1 MLAGRER
8 YQSGTSPRQ
17 AGPLRVVLVNNS
29 DEQAGTQG
37 SFASFD
43 HTMYRPVGT
52 GVIRCQAGALHVCT
66 NCKVGEQMGSVVYL
80 LHAA

>member
-8 YQSGTSPRQ
+8 SGSSPIQ

-37 SFASFD
+37 TPASFD
-43 HTMYRPVGT
+43 
-52 GVIRCQAGALHVCT
+52 
-66 NCKVGEQMGSVVYL
+66 
-80 LHAA
+80 